1 MDTSEAGVPETMM
14 QKLSQKEEEAVIQ
27 RRSWAQ
33 ETELHQ
39 EQTHKSECERN
50 FLFKHHWWGS
60 VYLLPAN
67 LFNRF
72 CPVDFFFNCS
82 MLISDEIIIS
92 LWIPGVIRRA
102 LFPSLVKSL
111 FLFLP
116 REYEA
121 LAHVT
126 EPAPSN
132 ADHASDP
139 QLWLSFSRS
148 VMSDSLQPQ
157 DCSLP
162 GSSVLHCLPE
172 FAQN

>member
-102 LFPSLVKSL
+102 LFPSLVKSF
-111 FLFLP
+111 FLL
-116 REYEA
+116 
-121 LAHVT
+121 LA
-126 EPAPSN
+126 
-132 ADHASDP
+132 
-139 QLWLSFSRS
+139 QLLH
-148 VMSDSLQPQ
+148 
-157 DCSLP
+157 
-162 GSSVLHCLPE
+162 HCLRNSCFWCIHLQIHLLGSLTLSLLTE
-172 FAQN
+172 H